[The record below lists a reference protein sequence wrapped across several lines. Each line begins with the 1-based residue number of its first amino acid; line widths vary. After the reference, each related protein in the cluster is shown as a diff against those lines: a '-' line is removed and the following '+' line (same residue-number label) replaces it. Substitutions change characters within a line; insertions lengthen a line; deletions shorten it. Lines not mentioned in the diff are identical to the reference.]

1 MSYAVGGVSRT
12 EVVEYVI
19 EGRVPLAVSARGV
32 REKLGV
38 SPQDLPDEEI
48 DLVGAYWE
56 MQSLADLGAYEN
68 VETSTSYVVA
78 NGIEALAG
86 LAVLDTLQVRVAT
99 MESSGTNE
107 YQRLKI
113 GRASCRE
120 KVVQ

>member
-19 EGRVPLAVSARGV
+19 EGRVPFAVSARGV

-56 MQSLADLGAYEN
+56 LQSLADLGAYEN
-68 VETSTSYVVA
+68 VETSRSEEHTSELKSLMRISY
-78 NGIEALAG
+78 AG
-86 LAVLDTLQVRVAT
+86 LRMKTQIKNYHNRT
-99 MESSGTNE
+99 T
-107 YQRLKI
+107 
-113 GRASCRE
+113 
-120 KVVQ
+120 

>member
-86 LAVLDTLQVRVAT
+86 LAVLDTP
-99 MESSGTNE
+99 
-107 YQRLKI
+107 I
-113 GRASCRE
+113 GSASCRE
-120 KVVQ
+120 RVGSYV